1 MNTIA
6 TNLQMPEKPA
16 AAVKLAD
23 GTEGAPARFGFAQT
37 RKKRLLGPAQYLIL
51 VRQQYAD
58 RAKVPWVCRGMT
70 N

>member
-16 AAVKLAD
+16 AAVRLPD
-23 GTEGAPARFGFAQT
+23 GTEGASARFGFAQT
-37 RKKRLLGPAQYLIL
+37 RKEKPPGPGHYLIL
-51 VRQQYAD
+51 VRRHHAD
-58 RAKVPWVCRGMT
+58 RAKLSRTFRSIT